1 MRVVKTTDGQHLGE
15 TLTPLNKGDVLDMSG
30 FLFEVQEV
38 KVLESGNLLLSNPN
52 YQIECEE
59 L

>member
-1 MRVVKTTDGQHLGE
+1 MRVVKTTDSQHLGE
-15 TLTPLNKGDVLDMSG
+15 TITSLNRGDVLDLSG
-30 FLFEVQEV
+30 FTFEVQAV
-38 KVLESGNLLLSNPN
+38 KLLENGNILLSNPN